1 MKAVRPAHT
10 HDVSARLQI
19 AAVWLL
25 GIAPIAMLP
34 GLNDRWGWPT
44 LLCVAVATVL
54 AAMGRASGALP
65 RWFAWLIGAAVI
77 LLAVSA
83 LTGEAPLAQLIG
95 RAPRYEGMLVTGAL
109 VASGWSAAR
118 LVGPRASPG
127 IRRHLMRAVAVASI
141 LLGFVA
147 VLEALGMQPIASDL
161 ARPGS
166 LAGNATDQAILGA
179 IFAALLGAATIGQ
192 WRRTARIDWWSL
204 SGLIAGL
211 VSVATSASRGGL
223 LAIAVVALGL
233 TIVFVASSPKR
244 GRDAAIAGGVVLG
257 AFLLMIAIPLTRS
270 RLFGTSPLSQQT
282 VVDRFYMWDDA
293 WALIQT
299 RPWWGVGPNG
309 YADAITPFFGDEW
322 FERADVGAILD
333 SPHNVILQ
341 AFAVGG
347 IPGLLLAAVI
357 VGGALLLGIRHVR
370 RSSGAGRD
378 VLVGGLLAVVGAG
391 TALLTHVTSPV
402 TMVPL
407 AVCVGILVA
416 LAPREPEVHAVRWI
430 GGVLAAAGA
439 VMVVICMIADAALL
453 DARIAARTGD
463 LDRALGSFATAHAL
477 RPWDVDIALT
487 AASSLGGAAV
497 DGIAGAIDPAAEW
510 AQRAVGALPN
520 SARAQY
526 VAGMTSSVRG
536 DTARALEHLE
546 RAAELSPADP
556 RIQHELGVAHFVSGD
571 AAAARPAL
579 ERAVELAPYS
589 KASWIALRDVC
600 SALGDDKCAQDAT
613 ARAE

>member
-10 HDVSARLQI
+10 HDGSARLQI

-44 LLCVAVATVL
+44 LLCVATATVL
-54 AAMGRASGALP
+54 AALGRSTGALP
-65 RWFAWLIGAAVI
+65 RWFAALIGIAVI

-95 RAPRYEGMLVTGAL
+95 RAPRYEGMLVIGAL
-109 VASGWSAAR
+109 VAAGWSAAR
-118 LVGPRASPG
+118 LVGPQASPG
-127 IRRHLMRAVAVASI
+127 VRRHLMRAVAVASL

-147 VLEALGMQPIASDL
+147 VLETLGIRPIPSDL
-161 ARPGS
+161 TRSGS

-179 IFAALLGAATIGQ
+179 IFAAVLGAVAIGA
-192 WRRTARIDWWSL
+192 WRRSARIDWWAL
-204 SGLIAGL
+204 SGFIAGV

-223 LAIAVVALGL
+223 LALAVVALGL
-233 TIVFVASSPKR
+233 TVVFIATSPKR
-244 GRDAAIAGGVVLG
+244 ARDAAVAGGVVLG

-357 VGGALLLGIRHVR
+357 VGGALLLGIRHAR
-370 RSSGAGRD
+370 RSSGAQRD
-378 VLVGGLLAVVGAG
+378 ALIGSLLAVVGAG
-391 TALLTHVTSPV
+391 TALLTHVTSPT

-416 LAPREPEVHAVRWI
+416 VAPREPEVRAVRWI

-453 DARIAARTGD
+453 DARAAARTGD
-463 LDRALGSFATAHAL
+463 LDRALGSFTTAQTL
-477 RPWDVDIALT
+477 RPWDVDIALV
-487 AASSLGGAAV
+487 AASSLGGAAAN
-497 DGIAGAIDPAAEW
+497 GIAGAIDPAAEW
-510 AQRAVGALPN
+510 AQRAVDALPN

-526 VAGMTSSVRG
+526 VAGMTASVRG
-536 DTARALEHLE
+536 DSVLAVQHLE
-546 RAAELSPADP
+546 GAAELSPTDP
-556 RIQHELGVAHFVSGD
+556 RIQHELGVELFVSGD
-571 AAAARPAL
+571 AAGARPAL

-589 KASWIALRDVC
+589 KSSWAALRDVC
-600 SALGDDKCAQDAT
+600 AALGDEECARDAV
-613 ARAE
+613 AP